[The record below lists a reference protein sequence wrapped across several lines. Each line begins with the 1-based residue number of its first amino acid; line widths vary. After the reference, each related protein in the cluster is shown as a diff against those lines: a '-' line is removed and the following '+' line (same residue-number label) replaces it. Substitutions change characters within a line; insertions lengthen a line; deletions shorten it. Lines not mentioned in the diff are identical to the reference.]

1 LKKYSV
7 EELMNTN
14 GNQLNRGVEI
24 LKKNMTYYNSKQI
37 VTTTGE
43 FIDNLN
49 LAKGAMIENI
59 ETLLERNDR
68 IDIIASKSN
77 ELTDVTNNISN
88 AVVNLRNKESE
99 RKNKYIIYLIILL
112 GLIIILYFLLRK

>member
-1 LKKYSV
+1 
-7 EELMNTN
+7 MNTN